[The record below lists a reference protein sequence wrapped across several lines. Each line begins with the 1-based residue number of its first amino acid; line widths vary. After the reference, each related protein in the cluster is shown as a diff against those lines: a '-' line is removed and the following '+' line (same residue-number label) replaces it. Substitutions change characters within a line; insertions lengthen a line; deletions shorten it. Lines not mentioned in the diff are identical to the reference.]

1 MVHCPA
7 QQQNNSFFTE
17 MAHIRRKKSFTGE
30 LHVNGNFTV
39 GSMYQF
45 LIIRKILLLLINLY
59 ES

>member
-1 MVHCPA
+1 
-7 QQQNNSFFTE
+7 